1 MHLAGFVAGIPDCHH
16 LQQKILSGRPGATSR
31 GATSPAQSGRSPAPI
46 LLSVESGQQAAHAG
60 EPGAR
65 PHGRAE
71 AAGSRL
77 AAGAVTRL
85 NMDVEAYLR
94 RIGYDGPRLPSA
106 DTLRTLHRQHLFT
119 VPFENLDIPLGTR
132 ICLDSDLLYRKVV
145 TRSRGGYCYELNGL
159 FCELLNALGFDVC
172 MLSAQVRSADG
183 SFGPDFDHMLLRV
196 TLDEPWVADVGF
208 GDSFVDPLPL
218 LAGASHQGTRKGC
231 LVLSKRM
238 AFGNCS
244 ETTMTERPRSIDLP
258 RFRVTSPISST

>member
-1 MHLAGFVAGIPDCHH
+1 
-16 LQQKILSGRPGATSR
+16 
-31 GATSPAQSGRSPAPI
+31 
-46 LLSVESGQQAAHAG
+46 
-60 EPGAR
+60 
-65 PHGRAE
+65 
-71 AAGSRL
+71 
-77 AAGAVTRL
+77 
-85 NMDVEAYLR
+85 MDVEAYLR

-218 LAGASHQGTRKGC
+218 LAGASHREHGRVFGVVKENGVWELFRNDDDGEAPLYRFTEVPRHLSDFEYMNHYQQTSPESGFTRRRVCSIATPEGRIT
-231 LVLSKRM
+231 LSGMRLIVTSEGARMERVLSGEAELQRCLRES
-238 AFGNCS
+238 FGVEFDEEVNWS
-244 ETTMTERPRSIDLP
+244 KLAG
-258 RFRVTSPISST
+258 